1 MKGERVKGK
10 RTAQVRGLFRLALLA
25 SRLPVLLGAVLAT
38 ALPSAL
44 AQNYP
49 LKPIRIILPFATG
62 GTDLVARWLAF
73 KLAPVIGQQIVP
85 EPRTGAGGNI
95 AHEAAAKSA
104 PDGYTLLMAAPPLV
118 INPNLNPRL
127 GYDPLRDYA
136 PIALLATI
144 PNILV
149 VHPSVP
155 ARNLRDLVQVARS
168 HPGKLAYGS
177 GGVGSTNHLAAELL
191 MSLTKTRMV
200 HVPYKGAALGL
211 VGAMSGEVDVV
222 ITTMSSVAASYVNGG
237 KMRGLA
243 ILDTKRVGSLPGVPT
258 AAEAGMPQLVAIN
271 WYVLLAPA
279 GTPRAIVER
288 LNAEAVKIMQLPE
301 TRERL
306 AAVGG
311 EPAATTPEQSAEFV
325 REEYAR
331 WGKVI
336 RDAGIRAE

>member
-1 MKGERVKGK
+1 MNRMRFGP
-10 RTAQVRGLFRLALLA
+10 VRRAGIALLCA
-25 SRLPVLLGAVLAT
+25 ALTMLSPARAQSYPV
-38 ALPSAL
+38 
-44 AQNYP
+44 
-49 LKPIRIILPFATG
+49 KPIRIIMPFSTG
-62 GTDLVARWLAF
+62 GTDLVTRWLGI
-73 KLAPVIGQQIVP
+73 KLAPVIGQQIVA

-95 AHEAAAKSA
+95 AHEIAAKSP

-118 INPNLNPRL
+118 INPHLNPRV
-127 GYDPLRDYA
+127 GYDPLRDFA
-136 PIALLATI
+136 PVALLATI

-155 ARNLRDLVQVARS
+155 AKSLGDLVQIARG
-168 HPGKLAYGS
+168 HPDKLAYGS

-191 MSLTKTRMV
+191 MWLTKTRMV

-222 ITTMSSVAASYVNGG
+222 ITTMSSVAASYVNQG

-243 ILDTKRVGSLPGVPT
+243 ILDTKRVDSVPQVPT
-258 AAEAGMPQLVAIN
+258 VVEAGMPQLVAVN
-271 WYVLLAPA
+271 WYLLVAPA
-279 GTPRAIVER
+279 GTPREIIDR
-288 LNAEAVKIMQLPE
+288 LNASSVKIMQLPE

-311 EPAATTPEQSAEFV
+311 EPAPGTPEQSADFLRAEH
-325 REEYAR
+325 AR

-336 RDAGIRAE
+336 RDAGIKAE

>member
-1 MKGERVKGK
+1 MRNEQTARV
-10 RTAQVRGLFRLALLA
+10 RALFRLPSRA
-25 SRLPVLLGAVLAT
+25 SRLSFLLGVALAT
-38 ALPSAL
+38 AMPTAL
-44 AQNYP
+44 AQIYP
-49 LKPIRIILPFATG
+49 AKPIRIVMPFATG
-62 GTDLVARWLAF
+62 GTDLVTRWLAL
-73 KLAPVIGQQIVP
+73 KLSPVIGQQIVP

-95 AHEAAAKSA
+95 AHEIAAKSA

-118 INPNLNPRL
+118 INPNLNPKS

-155 ARNLRDLVQVARS
+155 ARNLRELVQVARS

-177 GGVGSTNHLAAELL
+177 GGVGSTNHLAAELM
-191 MSLTKTRMV
+191 MSLTNTRMV

-243 ILDTKRVGSLPGVPT
+243 ILDTRRVGALPQVPT

-271 WYVLLAPA
+271 WYVLVAPA
-279 GTPRAIVER
+279 GTPRGIIER
-288 LNAEAVKIMQLPE
+288 LNAEAVKIMQLPD

-311 EPAATTPEQSAEFV
+311 EPAAATPEQSAAFL
-325 REEYAR
+325 REEHAR

>member
-1 MKGERVKGK
+1 MVKNKQPK
-10 RTAQVRGLFRLALLA
+10 RQGLFRLPPPA
-25 SRLPVLLGAVLAT
+25 SRLCLLAPWPLLLAPCSLLLGA
-38 ALPSAL
+38 AL

-62 GTDLVARWLAF
+62 GTDLVSRWLAL
-73 KLAPVIGQQIVP
+73 KLSPILGQQVVP

-95 AHEAAAKSA
+95 AHETAAKSA

-118 INPNLNPRL
+118 INPNLSPRL

-155 ARNLRDLVQVARS
+155 ARNLRELVQVARS

-191 MSLTKTRMV
+191 MSLTNTRMV

-222 ITTMSSVAASYVNGG
+222 ITTMSSVAASYVDAG

-243 ILDTKRVGSLPGVPT
+243 ILDSKRVGSLPQVPT
-258 AAEAGMPQLVAIN
+258 VVEAGMPQLLAVN

-279 GTPRAIVER
+279 GTPREIIER
-288 LNAEAVKIMQLPE
+288 LNAESVKIMQSPE

-306 AAVGG
+306 ILVGG
-311 EPAATTPEQSAEFV
+311 EPAASTPEQAARFL
-325 REEYAR
+325 REEHAR